1 MNGFNV
7 TQLVARAEP
16 SPVSLAQVC
25 CLMFYTVSS
34 IQLESVHVPPGADA
48 SADVR
53 ALGLVP
59 AL

>member
-1 MNGFNV
+1 MNGLNV

-16 SPVSLAQVC
+16 SPVSLAPAC
-25 CLMFYTVSS
+25 CLMFYAASS
-34 IQLESVHVPPGADA
+34 MQLESVPVPPGADA

-53 ALGLVP
+53 ALDLAP